1 MSGHPHSH
9 PGLPPAG
16 PADGI
21 GMGGGYVAGTLVH
34 TSTGL
39 VPIQDVEVGDLVQVR
54 PHVTSEK
61 ALRRVIGRSVRADRT
76 IEKLTFVRGDDS
88 RSQHHVYANGNQ
100 PFWVVDAGWT
110 PVRQLQAEAIVRLAD
125 GGQAALLARSPVWRT
140 DAPNVGWTRDPREEG
155 GRDIDFT
162 SLEMVGERPFDE
174 ALLANDAA
182 SPYFRGT
189 VFGLEIEELR
199 AFHVT
204 ELGLWVRDMDCGG
217 TR

>member
-1 MSGHPHSH
+1 MSGNPHPH
-9 PGLPPAG
+9 PGIPPAG
-16 PADGI
+16 PGEGI

-39 VPIQDVEVGDLVQVR
+39 VPIQDVQVGDLVQVR

-61 ALRRVIGRSVRADRT
+61 AFRRVIGRSVRADRT
-76 IEKLTFVRGDDS
+76 IEKLTFVGDDS
-88 RSQHHVYANGNQ
+88 LSEHHVYVNGNQ

-110 PVRQLQAEAIVRLAD
+110 PARQLRLEAVVRLAD
-125 GGQAALLARSPVWRT
+125 GSQAELLARTPVWRT
-140 DAPNVGWTRDPREEG
+140 DSPSVGWTRDPLDEA

-162 SLEMVGERPFDE
+162 SMEVVGERHFDE
-174 ALLANDAA
+174 VLLVNEAA

-189 VFGLEIEELR
+189 VFGLEIEELH

-204 ELGLWVRDMDCGG
+204 ELGVWVRDMDCGA
-217 TR
+217 R

>member
-1 MSGHPHSH
+1 MSGNPHPH
-9 PGLPPAG
+9 PGIPPAG
-16 PADGI
+16 PGEGI

-39 VPIQDVEVGDLVQVR
+39 VPIQDVQVGDLVQVR

-61 ALRRVIGRSVRADRT
+61 AFRRVIGRSVRADRT
-76 IEKLTFVRGDDS
+76 IEKLTFVSDDDS
-88 RSQHHVYANGNQ
+88 LSEHHVYVNGNQ

-110 PVRQLQAEAIVRLAD
+110 PARQLRLEAAVRLAD
-125 GGQAALLARSPVWRT
+125 GSQAELLARSPVWRT
-140 DAPNVGWTRDPREEG
+140 DSPNVGWTRDPFEEA

-162 SLEMVGERPFDE
+162 SMEVVGERDFDE
-174 ALLANDAA
+174 GLLANEAA

-189 VFGLEIEELR
+189 VFGLQIEELH

-204 ELGLWVRDMDCGG
+204 RLGVWVHDMDCGA
-217 TR
+217 R